1 MIYAYIKTG
10 LNIVYQ
16 QAPVAQTYYHIQYI
30 KTRKDMFHR
39 PFITLTKI
47 KIRKKE
53 NTYQNR
59 KKNEHLSL
67 IN

>member
-30 KTRKDMFHR
+30 KTRKDVFHR
-39 PFITLTKI
+39 PFITLTNKDE
-47 KIRKKE
+47 IRKKYV
-53 NTYQNR
+53 TQ
-59 KKNEHLSL
+59 KS
-67 IN
+67 